1 MPVADAG
8 DYEKLK
14 KALLDRFQLN
24 KEGFRAKFKE
34 ALPEGDE
41 GASQFAT
48 RLSSYF
54 DKWIDL
60 SGVDKK
66 FEELRDFIIRDR
78 LISVCGEDL
87 AIFLREKEPKSVESM
102 TKITKQFLQARGS
115 SFANTCKS
123 NSSTHRV
130 QYGNGDRDRREPS
143 LLKRNGVSNVKSQ
156 PSGVPRKCFL
166 CGKSGHMARDCRWRG
181 TLAKVASMLECDIAD
196 SDGAVSS
203 SSCQSDG
210 QNERQW
216 VSDTGTTASD
226 RSEIHEGCECVQSSD
241 LVACMMVTDGKGIDK
256 RIDNGFVNCRL
267 GHKLPVLSA
276 ACEPM
281 NVKRMPVSEGTV
293 NGHKVSVLRDTGCS
307 GVVVRQSLVSGDQ
320 FTGETKKCILID
332 GTVRTV
338 PVAYANIKTQY
349 FSGVTKVLCMN
360 NPIYDLILG
369 NTDQVQCKEARCKPN
384 NRVSEP
390 ARAVEP
396 TMAVQTRSKGK
407 GG

>member
-1 MPVADAG
+1 MDVERLSKVGKDLGLDGQALIAPNTRERDIEKEAKADKEKAARDERAHQLELKRQEKEILEMKLLLQKTTDEGGKLTQQDLDSKLRANAPKLPCFNDKEDLDAYLNRFERYAASQRWLKQDWAVNLSALLTGKALQVFTRMPVADAG

-66 FEELRDFIIRDR
+66 IEELRDFIIRDR
-78 LISVCGEDL
+78 LISVCGENL

-143 LLKRNGVSNVKSQ
+143 VLKRDGVSNVKSQ

-203 SSCQSDG
+203 SSCKP
-210 QNERQW
+210 
-216 VSDTGTTASD
+216 
-226 RSEIHEGCECVQSSD
+226 
-241 LVACMMVTDGKGIDK
+241 LPGIALSCTNKK
-256 RIDNGFVNCRL
+256 R
-267 GHKLPVLSA
+267 LSH
-276 ACEPM
+276 
-281 NVKRMPVSEGTV
+281 S
-293 NGHKVSVLRDTGCS
+293 
-307 GVVVRQSLVSGDQ
+307 
-320 FTGETKKCILID
+320 CI
-332 GTVRTV
+332 
-338 PVAYANIKTQY
+338 
-349 FSGVTKVLCMN
+349 
-360 NPIYDLILG
+360 
-369 NTDQVQCKEARCKPN
+369 
-384 NRVSEP
+384 
-390 ARAVEP
+390 
-396 TMAVQTRSKGK
+396 
-407 GG
+407 